1 LSPFL
6 VRQLTAFDDA
16 EINALIKSAW
26 GDVNAPKAD
35 LGERTKKY
43 KTLLTPAALAK
54 GDLAKGKMLYTA
66 TCGQCH
72 KLFGEGQN
80 VGPDITGSNRADLNY
95 LLENVLDPNAV
106 IGKAYQLNLFT
117 MKDGRVMSGVIK
129 EANPAA
135 VKIAMMGGVE
145 FTLPQADIA
154 KREVSKLST
163 MPEGLFDALQPEMV
177 VDLVKYLQSGAGGTL
192 KREQRTVEG
201 ALEGETMKVLEITGG
216 KTGRQG
222 MGGFGSEWSG
232 AAQLWWTGG
241 KPDQKLTLA
250 IPVKEAGKYTLYGAL
265 TMARDYGV
273 VSIALDGKPVTSSFD
288 GYNGPK
294 VIHTGEKEWGTHEL
308 TAGEHKLTFTLA
320 PPNPDAVPSNMAGLD
335 YVRLEKK

>member
-1 LSPFL
+1 
-6 VRQLTAFDDA
+6 
-16 EINALIKSAW
+16 
-26 GDVNAPKAD
+26 
-35 LGERTKKY
+35 
-43 KTLLTPAALAK
+43 
-54 GDLAKGKMLYTA
+54 
-66 TCGQCH
+66 
-72 KLFGEGQN
+72 
-80 VGPDITGSNRADLNY
+80 
-95 LLENVLDPNAV
+95 
-106 IGKAYQLNLFT
+106 
-117 MKDGRVMSGVIK
+117 
-129 EANPAA
+129 
-135 VKIAMMGGVE
+135 
-145 FTLPQADIA
+145 
-154 KREVSKLST
+154 
-163 MPEGLFDALQPEMV
+163 
-177 VDLVKYLQSGAGGTL
+177 
-192 KREQRTVEG
+192 
-201 ALEGETMKVLEITGG
+201 MKVLEITGG

-222 MGGFGSEWSG
+222 MGGFGGEWSG